1 MKKLNHDG
9 STLYDAIELTINP
22 VDKTIKLNINTIDT
36 LEQLDNSVPSN
47 VYCKTDI
54 YIYIYIY
61 IYMYIYI
68 YIYIGLNFKAE
79 QSYIFTI

>member
-36 LEQLDNSVPSN
+36 LE
-47 VYCKTDI
+47 
-54 YIYIYIY
+54 
-61 IYMYIYI
+61 
-68 YIYIGLNFKAE
+68 
-79 QSYIFTI
+79 